1 MLAWS
6 PLAMGGHSRKRRT
19 MPFNKPD
26 QMIRGVLEPEPEPEV
41 EPDAEPEVEPEV
53 PADAASGNPYDKLF
67 EHNRTRAQL
76 ARESQA

>member
-41 EPDAEPEVEPEV
+41 EPEV

>member
-1 MLAWS
+1 
-6 PLAMGGHSRKRRT
+6 

-26 QMIRGVLEPEPEPEV
+26 QMIRGVLEPEPEPEVEPDAEPEV